1 MLAIV
6 SNSDFI
12 QRLAAPIPRVEEM
25 VSEKVF
31 LVPNSVNVFTSALIL
46 SAETAFIISYIFE
59 SVWAETRPVN
69 NKNSMESFFINK
81 KFRQLKYKRKKRIN
95 LLTSHSYKL

>member
-1 MLAIV
+1 LLQSLEII

-31 LVPNSVNVFTSALIL
+31 LVPNSVSIFTSALIL

-59 SVWAETRPVN
+59 SVCAGATTVN
-69 NKNSMESFFINK
+69 SK
-81 KFRQLKYKRKKRIN
+81 Q
-95 LLTSHSYKL
+95 